1 MADRGVL
8 VHGKNYSGISTS
20 SRKEKEIFTTRR
32 GKMKSYLIK
41 LPDGTQMGPFPWEKI
56 DKLYASRR
64 ISGDD
69 LVWTEGMPA
78 WLPLREVQKKE
89 GRTAF
94 ATGGYIRRF
103 QTGEGGSVL
112 FSFSGRRKPQGPY
125 TFKEISNWYATGQ
138 LSPEAFLWKEGMAEW
153 VRVGDLS
160 AAIRRKAPSGWG
172 FWNAIISDRPFSHR
186 KIQFEKAY
194 SKGYSAAGRRRKG

>member
-1 MADRGVL
+1 
-8 VHGKNYSGISTS
+8 
-20 SRKEKEIFTTRR
+20 
-32 GKMKSYLIK
+32 MKSYLIK

-78 WLPLREVQKKE
+78 WLPLREVQKKKDE
-89 GRTAF
+89 PHSQQAGTSDASRPGKEEASYF
-94 ATGGYIRRF
+94 LSAGG
-103 QTGEGGSVL
+103 ES
-112 FSFSGRRKPQGPY
+112 RKGPY

-153 VRVGDLS
+153 V
-160 AAIRRKAPSGWG
+160 
-172 FWNAIISDRPFSHR
+172 
-186 KIQFEKAY
+186 
-194 SKGYSAAGRRRKG
+194 

>member
-1 MADRGVL
+1 
-8 VHGKNYSGISTS
+8 
-20 SRKEKEIFTTRR
+20 
-32 GKMKSYLIK
+32 MKSYLIK

-78 WLPLREVQKKE
+78 WLPLREVQKKKDE
-89 GRTAF
+89 PHSQQAGTSDASRPGKEEASYF
-94 ATGGYIRRF
+94 LSAGG
-103 QTGEGGSVL
+103 ES
-112 FSFSGRRKPQGPY
+112 RKGPY

-153 VRVGDLS
+153 VRVGEFVSGYQEESSFWVGVFGMLS
-160 AAIRRKAPSGWG
+160 SLTGLSPIER
-172 FWNAIISDRPFSHR
+172 FSL
-186 KIQFEKAY
+186 KSIF
-194 SKGYSAAGRRRKG
+194 KGVFRRRTAQEG